1 MIKQQL
7 KVLIQVAISDN
18 MIAEK
23 ESRLIHSIGQ
33 ANGLESAE
41 IEEMLKNPQPIE
53 SLEALSEEDKF
64 EYLYNVVQLMKADG
78 QVFKSEIEFCEGIA
92 ENLGY
97 KKGVIAEL
105 SSRIYSDPSITADR
119 DSLKK
124 KVQKYLQ

>member
-1 MIKQQL
+1 
-7 KVLIQVAISDN
+7 